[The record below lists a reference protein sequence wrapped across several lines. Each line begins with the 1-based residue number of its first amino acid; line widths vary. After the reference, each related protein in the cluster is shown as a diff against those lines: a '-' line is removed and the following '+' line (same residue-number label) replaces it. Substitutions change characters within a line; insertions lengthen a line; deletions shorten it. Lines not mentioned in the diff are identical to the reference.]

1 MIFSMRAREI
11 AWVLCNQVNIFYGFH
26 KSFIQHL
33 RCTEENS
40 KAAAKVL
47 YIITK
52 HTQTYIKQA
61 SKITL
66 FLRVH

>member
-1 MIFSMRAREI
+1 M

-26 KSFIQHL
+26 KSFIQHYAIQRKTQKL
-33 RCTEENS
+33 
-40 KAAAKVL
+40 KQVL

-52 HTQTYIKQA
+52 HTQTYIKQT

-66 FLRVH
+66 FPRVHWYKI